1 MNAWSGFFGN
11 LIVFYDGRVNISLN
25 TVRLFIHIF
34 SATIWV
40 GGQMTLAGLVPT
52 LRAISDDAPRKV
64 ARRFNQIAWPA
75 FFVLTFTGIWNALA
89 IDMEAQLPEYHMKF
103 GIKMTCYLITGIG
116 AALHS
121 MVKKKWAMAL
131 GGAMAGLGAV
141 ATLFFAVALK
151 Y

>member
-1 MNAWSGFFGN
+1 MNAQSGFFGKPP
-11 LIVFYDGRVNISLN
+11 VFYDGDVNISLQ

-52 LRAISDDAPRKV
+52 LRSISEDAPRKV

-89 IDMEAQLPEYHMKF
+89 IDMQEYPASYRMKF
-103 GIKMTCYLITGIG
+103 GIKMTCYLITGFG

-131 GGAMAGLGAV
+131 GGAAAGLGAV
-141 ATLFFAVALK
+141 ATLFFAVSLK